1 MPLSALSER
10 SAVLSAIAE
19 YDALGR
25 EAFLDRYGYGPS
37 RAYFLEYDGKE
48 YDSKAIVGV
57 AVGKQFPAEGP
68 LGSDQFSGGDATVR
82 AKLESLGFQVVG
94 PSEPPHIQIH
104 SRDIELLRLSRDRDR
119 YADLSSEE
127 RAAYERVYA
136 ALGRLGRLVQEQLGG
151 AEYEVR
157 LTSGFHLKSGV
168 RGAIPKDLWF
178 GVYRRLNATEFLG
191 NPQLFAIASGRG
203 VELGFY
209 TSTHPSDFSNS
220 ELKARLRAAAP
231 AIYRQ
236 LPDPGSAAAVELERL
251 LGNQWD
257 FRRKSRLE
265 PGRREFGELSAW
277 LRHFKS
283 SAGAQEGG
291 GAITRW
297 FSGESLDATDLS
309 AVVRDMARN
318 FQPLMSS
325 IRAEADSRPIR
336 SPDRPAPVGRSF
348 ATLFSEMARKF
359 NVVRQQPFGQVPDLW
374 ELMDEIQTRLEN
386 LASVAKRPHLT
397 TQWSLGKGIWAGVP
411 WVAFLNRE
419 VTTST
424 QSGIYVA
431 LLVSQDL
438 ATIYATLNQGMTQ
451 LVNELGR
458 SAAVRTMSER
468 SEGYRGKI
476 GWVAESGIKLANDI
490 DLKTDKWRGR
500 QYAAGTVAYERFD
513 LQGLPSDERFEE
525 VLEALLKA
533 YDEIVD
539 VRPEPPAQDLT
550 SPPDAAPLPV
560 EEETYLLKDAMSG
573 VFMSQE
579 EVERILA
586 VWRSKKNII
595 LQGAPGVGK
604 SFIARRLAFALMGYN
619 APSRIEAVQ
628 FHQSYAYED
637 FVQGYRPT
645 TAGGF
650 ELRDG
655 VFLRF
660 CQAALTDPS
669 RSYVIVIDEIN
680 RGNLS
685 KIFGELMLLIEQD
698 KRDPGWATR
707 LTYARP
713 NDRKFYV
720 PENLFII
727 GMMNTADRSLSM
739 VDYALRRRFAFVTL
753 SPQFSSPRFR
763 DHLLAV
769 DVPQA
774 IIDRITSRM
783 TELNEAIANDTV
795 NLGTGFQIGHSF
807 FVPDDESSFSDGWY
821 ERIIETEIRPL
832 LEEYWF
838 DEPKKAA
845 DWRDR
850 LLAG

>member
-1 MPLSALSER
+1 MSLSALTDR

-19 YDALGR
+19 YDELGR
-25 EAFLDRYGYGPS
+25 EAFLARYGYSPS
-37 RAYFLEYDGKE
+37 RAYFLEHDGKH

-57 AVGKQFPAEGP
+57 AVGKQLPTEGP
-68 LGSDQFSGGDATVR
+68 LRADQFSGGDATVR
-82 AKLESLGFQVVG
+82 AKLESLGFHVRG
-94 PSEPPHIQIH
+94 PSESQSVQIH
-104 SRDIELLRLSRDRDR
+104 SRDVELLRLSRNRDR
-119 YADLSSEE
+119 YADVSPEE
-127 RAAYERVYA
+127 HAAYERVHA
-136 ALGRLGRLVQEQLGG
+136 ALGRLGRLVQEELG
-151 AEYEVR
+151 ADEYEVR
-157 LTSGFHLKSGV
+157 VTSGFHLKSGV

-178 GVYRRLNATEFLG
+178 GVYRRQNATNFLG
-191 NPQLFAIASGRG
+191 NPQLFAITSGKG

-220 ELKARLRAAAP
+220 ELKARLRTAAP

-236 LPDPGSAAAVELERL
+236 LPEPDSPVAVKLEGL

-265 PGRREFGELSAW
+265 PGRREFDGLSAW
-277 LRHFKS
+277 LRFFKS
-283 SAGAQEGG
+283 PAGAQEGG

-297 FSGESLDATDLS
+297 FTGEELDTTDLS
-309 AVVRDMARN
+309 EVVRGMAHIFR
-318 FQPLMSS
+318 PLMSS
-325 IRAEADSRPIR
+325 IRAEVG
-336 SPDRPAPVGRSF
+336 SPPLTAGPAKVGRSF
-348 ATLFSEMARKF
+348 ATLFGEM
-359 NVVRQQPFGQVPDLW
+359 VVKLSVARQQPFGEVPDLW
-374 ELMDEIQTRLEN
+374 DLMEEIQTRLDN
-386 LASVAKRPHLT
+386 LASVTKRPHIIS
-397 TQWSLGKGIWAGVP
+397 QWSLGKGIWASIP
-411 WVAFLNRE
+411 WIALLNRE

-431 LLVSQDL
+431 LLFSEDL
-438 ATIYATLNQGMTQ
+438 STIFATLNQGMTH

-458 SAAVRTMSER
+458 SAAVRTMGER
-468 SEGYRGKI
+468 SEAYRGQI
-476 GWVAESGIKLANDI
+476 GWVKEAGIKVENGI

-500 QYAAGTVAYERFD
+500 QYEAGVIAYESFD
-513 LQGLPSDERFEE
+513 LRDLPTDERLEE
-525 VLEALLKA
+525 ILEALLRA
-533 YDEIVD
+533 YDQLVD
-539 VRPEPPAQDLT
+539 ARAELAAEDLT
-550 SPPDAAPLPV
+550 SPPDPAPLPV
-560 EEETYLLKDAMSG
+560 EEATYSLQDVMSG
-573 VFMSQE
+573 VFMPQE
-579 EVERILA
+579 EVERILG

-604 SFIARRLAFALMGYN
+604 SFIAKRLAFALIGHN
-619 APSRIEAVQ
+619 APSRVEAVQ

-645 TAGGF
+645 SAGGF

-669 RSYVIVIDEIN
+669 RNYVLIIDEIN

-707 LTYARP
+707 LTYARS

-753 SPQFSSPRFR
+753 LPQFSSSRFR
-763 DHLLAV
+763 EHLV
-769 DVPQA
+769 GTEIPPA
-774 IIDRITSRM
+774 IIDRITLRM
-783 TELNEAIANDTV
+783 AELNQAIASDTV
-795 NLGTGFQIGHSF
+795 NLGPGFQIGHSF
-807 FVPDDESSFSDGWY
+807 FVPGDENSYSDGWY
-821 ERIIETEIRPL
+821 ETIIETEIRPL

-838 DEPKKAA
+838 DDPKKAA
-845 DWRDR
+845 DWRER
-850 LLAG
+850 LLAS